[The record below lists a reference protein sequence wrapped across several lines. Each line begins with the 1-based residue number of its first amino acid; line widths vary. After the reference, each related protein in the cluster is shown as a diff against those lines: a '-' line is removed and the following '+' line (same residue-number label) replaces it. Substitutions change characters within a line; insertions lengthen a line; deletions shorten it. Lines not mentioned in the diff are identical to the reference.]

1 MGLYSLHVAIATCT
15 RAMGTT
21 MWEEMKFQ
29 GGQGCSHW
37 KDGIWSEM
45 QEVGE
50 EFMKISDRGGVI
62 YAEETAN
69 AKSA

>member
-1 MGLYSLHVAIATCT
+1 
-15 RAMGTT
+15 
-21 MWEEMKFQ
+21 
-29 GGQGCSHW
+29 
-37 KDGIWSEM
+37 M

-69 AKSA
+69 ASVLDVSEDQQGRQWV